1 MAQKAQKKRPDRE
14 GAKTPAVDLG
24 VFGRNGREW
33 SITSIDIVALVLS
46 LLWLGGVGLF
56 LLLHNPMT
64 ENGQGMDAL
73 ALVNTLMAVI
83 LPVAVIWVAAASIR
97 SARVMREEAARLQA
111 AIDAMRHTYLD
122 HIQKQ
127 NAGLAVK
134 PSVEAKLQRIE
145 AAQKQAESAIA
156 TFTRHREGEGGDPD
170 PGKPALNSARN
181 KSETAQPS
189 LALEAADAPPA
200 PPLTVEEFIRALNFP
215 EDMDDKPGFAALRR
229 ALQDP
234 VAGKLVRAAQDIL
247 TLLSQDGIYMDD
259 LVPRKAPP
267 SVWRSFAAGK
277 RGSAISAL
285 GGVHDR
291 ASLALAS
298 GRMRKDPVFRDTAH
312 HFLRVFDQIFSDFA
326 PNASD
331 AEIAALSDT
340 RTARAF
346 MLLGRVTGTF
356 S

>member
-1 MAQKAQKKRPDRE
+1 MAQEKKPEKD
-14 GAKTPAVDLG
+14 GAKPPSIDLG
-24 VFGRNGREW
+24 VFGRDGREW
-33 SITSIDIVALVLS
+33 SITSIEIMALVLS
-46 LLWLGGVGLF
+46 LLWIGGTGLF
-56 LLLHNPMT
+56 FLLRGPMT
-64 ENGQGMDAL
+64 EGGPGLNAL
-73 ALVNTLMAVI
+73 ALVITLMAI
-83 LPVAVIWVAAASIR
+83 FLPVAVIWVAAVSIR
-97 SARVMREEAARLQA
+97 SARIMREEAARLQA

-122 HIQKQ
+122 HIQ

-156 TFTRHREGEGGDPD
+156 TFTRHREREGGDPD
-170 PGKPALNSARN
+170 PGKPALNSARS
-181 KSETAQPS
+181 KAEAIQPS

-259 LVPRKAPP
+259 LIPRKAPP
-267 SVWRSFAAGK
+267 SVWRRFAAGE
-277 RGSAISAL
+277 RGPAISAL

-291 ASLALAS
+291 SSLALAS

>member
-1 MAQKAQKKRPDRE
+1 MAQEKNPGKDDP
-14 GAKTPAVDLG
+14 KTPSIDLG
-24 VFGRNGREW
+24 VFGRDGHGW
-33 SITSIDIVALVLS
+33 GITSIEIIALLLS
-46 LLWLGGVGLF
+46 LLWIGGVGLF
-56 LLLHNPMT
+56 FLMRGPMT
-64 ENGQGMDAL
+64 EGKPGLDAL
-73 ALVNTLMAVI
+73 ALVITLMAI
-83 LPVAVIWVAAASIR
+83 FLPVAVIWVAAASIR
-97 SARVMREEAARLQA
+97 SARIMREEAARLQA
-111 AIDAMRHTYLD
+111 AIDAMRHTYLE
-122 HIQKQ
+122 HIQ
-127 NAGLAVK
+127 NSGLAVK

-156 TFTRHREGEGGDPD
+156 TFTRHRERSRADHER
-170 PGKPALNSARN
+170 GKPALNSTEN
-181 KSETAQPS
+181 KAEPAQPR

-229 ALQDP
+229 ALRDP

-259 LVPRKAPP
+259 LTPRKAPP
-267 SVWRSFAAGK
+267 AVWRKFAAGE
-277 RGSAISAL
+277 RGTVISAI

-291 ASLALAS
+291 SSLALAS

-312 HFLRVFDQIFSDFA
+312 HFLRVFDQIFTDFA

-331 AEIAALSDT
+331 EEIAALADT

-356 S
+356 N